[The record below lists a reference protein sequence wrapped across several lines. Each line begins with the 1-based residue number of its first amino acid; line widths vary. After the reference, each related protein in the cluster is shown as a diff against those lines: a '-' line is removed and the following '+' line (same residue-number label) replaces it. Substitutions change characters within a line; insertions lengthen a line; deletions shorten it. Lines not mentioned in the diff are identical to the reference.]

1 MADYVTEFIPEI
13 WSARILEAKEKVH
26 LFGRFANRN
35 YQGELVYGQTVRIP
49 QIGYPAINT
58 YTRNNFATGLTGE
71 YANVSDMILTID
83 QEKYF
88 DVWFDD
94 VDIKQ
99 SKISFMDEFANK
111 AAYKIADTQDSYIA
125 GLYGQAG
132 IKTTSNSASTYVT
145 LGSSNVRT
153 QFLLMGKAFD
163 QANIP
168 RDNRWGIIPAELVFE
183 LTDAGILE
191 QSNNDRLWASGS
203 APDAY
208 GFKVYMSN
216 NVSSTGGGYFKI
228 LFGYG
233 QESITMAEQ
242 LNKVEAGRLQQE
254 GFGYFTKG
262 LHTYGARIIPD
273 RTGVMYAYIAND

>member
-1 MADYVTEFIPEI
+1 MADYVSEFIPEM
-13 WSARILEAKEKVH
+13 WSARILEQKDKA
-26 LFGRFANRN
+26 LIYGRFANRD
-35 YQGELVYGQTVRIP
+35 YEGDCIYGQTVRIP
-49 QIGYPAINT
+49 QIGYPTINT
-58 YTRNNFATGLTGE
+58 YTRNSTSNLTKE
-71 YANVSDMILTID
+71 QANVADMILTID

-88 DVWFDD
+88 NVTFDD

-99 SKISFMDEFANK
+99 SKVPFMPAFAAK
-111 AAYKIADTQDSYIA
+111 AGYKLADDQDSHIA

-132 IKTTSNSASTYVT
+132 ITTTSNSASTYVT
-145 LGSSNVRT
+145 LGSSNVRK
-153 QFLLMGKAFD
+153 QFLLMGKSFN

-168 RDNRWGIIPAELVFE
+168 MDNRWVIAPAELVFE

-208 GFKVYMSN
+208 GWRVYMSN

-233 QESITMAEQ
+233 QESISMAEQ
-242 LNKVEAGRLQQE
+242 INKVEVGRLTQE
-254 GFGYFTKG
+254 GFGYYTKG
-262 LHTYGARIIPD
+262 LHVYGARLIPD
-273 RTGVMYAYIAND
+273 RVGVMYAYIAND